1 MSSLAEV
8 QADTLNKFLEAW
20 RTQDVGTTI
29 ELWSDDFKQRLLPD
43 SLGAAVKSRAEAA
56 VIYPVLTSNLSN
68 WKLEIKQIV
77 HDAARGTAA
86 VYATSSADTP
96 LPDEKWATDYAV
108 FISFTEDGT
117 QINKLDEMVDSTFY
131 GRFFPKFQQY
141 LAKTRGTPA
150 H

>member
-1 MSSLAEV
+1 MSAPAEV
-8 QADTLNKFLEAW
+8 QAKTLNRFLDAW
-20 RTQDVGTTI
+20 KAQDVGSTI
-29 ELWSDDFKQRLLPD
+29 DLWSEDFKQRLLPY
-43 SLGAAVKSRAEAA
+43 SLGAAAKSKAEAA
-56 VIYPVLTSNLSN
+56 VIYPILTSNLSN

-96 LPDEKWATDYAV
+96 LPDEKWATDFAV

-117 QINKLDEMVDSTFY
+117 QINKLDEMVDSAFY
-131 GRFFPKFQQY
+131 RSFFRKFQQY
-141 LAKTRGTPA
+141 LAETRGAPA